1 MVRQQRSA
9 PEARSD
15 FEEVWR
21 VRLGAAFDDLVPEPL
36 GEEAVPC
43 GDLRGQRMGAAAMFI
58 VSGSPQVVRR
68 TTSAVR
74 RAPGDLVKACI
85 QVHGRATVHQDGRE
99 VVLGPGQLAVYDTGR
114 PYALRLEGTW
124 RCVVVALPRETL
136 ALPARALGEAMRRAY
151 SAGDGP
157 GLVLSEFVSSTIE
170 RVGQTSLAAAARL
183 GEAATSLLAGTLAD
197 DGDLAAGDAAGDLRE
212 HIIAYVHAH
221 LDDPRLSR
229 GGLAAAHRMSP
240 RTLDRLFAGQPWSV
254 SEYIRN
260 ERLQAVHRDL
270 QDPRLAQRS
279 VAALAARWCFVDAAH
294 FSRLFRQHFGYPPSQ
309 ARPYPSPARL
319 G

>member
-1 MVRQQRSA
+1 MVRQQHPA
-9 PEARSD
+9 PVARFDS
-15 FEEVWR
+15 EEVWR
-21 VRLGAAFDDLVPEPL
+21 VRLGAAFDDLVPEPI
-36 GEEAVPC
+36 GEQAALRGC
-43 GDLRGQRMGAAAMFI
+43 LRGQRMGAAAMFI

-68 TTSAVR
+68 TTTAVR

-85 QVHGRATVHQDGRE
+85 QVRGRATVHQDGRE
-99 VVLGPGQLAVYDTGR
+99 VVLDPGQLAVYDTGR

-136 ALPARALGEAMRRAY
+136 AMPSGELGKAMSRAY
-151 SAGDGP
+151 PAGDGP
-157 GLVLSEFVSSTIE
+157 GLVLAEFVSSAIQ
-170 RVGQTSLAAAARL
+170 RVGRTSTAAAARL

-197 DGDLAAGDAAGDLRE
+197 DGDLAAGDAADDLRE
-212 HIIAYVHAH
+212 HVIAYMHAH
-221 LDDPRLSR
+221 LDDSRLSR
-229 GGLAAAHRMSP
+229 GSVAAAHHMSP

-254 SEYIRN
+254 SAYIRN

-270 QDPRLAQRS
+270 QDPRLAHRS

-309 ARPYPSPARL
+309 ARPYPGL
-319 G
+319 L

>member
-1 MVRQQRSA
+1 MVREQHAA
-9 PEARSD
+9 PMARFDS
-15 FEEVWR
+15 EEVWR
-21 VRLGAAFDDLVPEPL
+21 ARLGAAFDDLVPEPI
-36 GEEAVPC
+36 GEEAALRGC
-43 GDLRGQRMGAAAMFI
+43 LRGQRMGAAAMFI

-85 QVHGRATVHQDGRE
+85 QVRGRATVHQDGRE
-99 VVLGPGQLAVYDTGR
+99 VVLDPGQLAVYDTGH

-136 ALPARALGEAMRRAY
+136 AMPAGALGEAMHRAY
-151 SAGDGP
+151 PAGDGP
-157 GLVLSEFVSSTIE
+157 GLVLAEFVSSTVE
-170 RVGQTSLAAAARL
+170 RIGRTSAAAAARL

-197 DGDLAAGDAAGDLRE
+197 DGDLAVGNAADDLRE
-212 HIIAYVHAH
+212 HVVAYVHAH

-229 GGLAAAHRMSP
+229 GSLAAAHHMSP
-240 RTLDRLFAGQPWSV
+240 RTLDRLFVGQPWTV

-270 QDPRLAQRS
+270 QNPRQAHRS
-279 VAALAARWCFVDAAH
+279 VAALAARWCFIDAAH
-294 FSRLFRQHFGYPPSQ
+294 FSRLFRHHFGSPPSQ
-309 ARPYPSPARL
+309 ARPYSGL
-319 G
+319 L